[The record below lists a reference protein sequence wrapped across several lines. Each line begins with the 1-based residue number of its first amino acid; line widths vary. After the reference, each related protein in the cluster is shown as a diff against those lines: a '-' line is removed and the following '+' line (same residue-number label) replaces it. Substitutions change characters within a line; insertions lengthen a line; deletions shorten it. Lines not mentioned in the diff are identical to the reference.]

1 MRILL
6 VCDCFADGGQKQLLP
21 MAAVLLSAA
30 ERDYIAQG
38 FEQNIRSDGRQRED
52 YRPIEVQ
59 LGLIAQA
66 SGSARLK
73 LGNTD
78 VIVGVKV
85 HLINTL

>member
-1 MRILL
+1 
-6 VCDCFADGGQKQLLP
+6 